1 MIFNLKP
8 KYYGY
13 TYLLLIPI
21 YAIIFYFNPE
31 TIATLVKETNILI
44 NRTFIECIYFSTVT
58 ITTLGY
64 GDILPINDLGK
75 IIALTESI
83 LGITVIGLFL
93 NSLSSNQNKIEKD
106 NDTEREKKQYFN
118 TQGIKIKNN
127 FKLLNFYIETY
138 KENILELTIDKVTS
152 DSIYNKNFSFSE
164 LCLEKKSK
172 LTKDLPIIIDYNKAL
187 EKIVNE
193 FSDFIKNTD
202 LELFPEINDNILLF
216 IKETNTRMSTK
227 EYGSKLSLGLMNDEN
242 NEIVN
247 YVKNYT
253 NNSKSIIPEKM
264 KIYIN
269 LLKQIK
275 LLINLLETI
284 NKNVNSIV
292 KC

>member
-13 TYLLLIPI
+13 TYLLLIPF

-31 TIATLVKETNILI
+31 TIATFIEETNIQI

-75 IIALTESI
+75 IIASTESI

-93 NSLSSNQNKIEKD
+93 NSLSSKQNKIEKD

-127 FKLLNFYIETY
+127 FKLLNLYIETF
-138 KENILELTIDKVTS
+138 KENVLELTIDKVTS

-164 LCLEKKSK
+164 LRLEKKSK
-172 LTKDLPIIIDYNKAL
+172 LTKDLPIIIDYTKAL

-227 EYGSKLSLGLMNDEN
+227 EYGSKLSLDLMNDEN

-269 LLKQIK
+269 LVKQIK

-284 NKNVNSIV
+284 NKNVNSIA